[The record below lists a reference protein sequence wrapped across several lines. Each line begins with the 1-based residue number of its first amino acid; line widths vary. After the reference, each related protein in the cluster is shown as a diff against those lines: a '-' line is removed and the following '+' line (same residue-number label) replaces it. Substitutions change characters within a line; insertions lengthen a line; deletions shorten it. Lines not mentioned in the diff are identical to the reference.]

1 MSEYINADCMD
12 YLPTYADD
20 EFDLAIV
27 DPPYGGGAVDD
38 ADDAFNGAVVG
49 RFGGRFAKYE
59 LGGVPEIKAAR
70 TGGNWWTRYQV
81 NGGTFDRDIRH
92 WDIAPSREYFE
103 QLFRVSKNQIIW
115 GGNYFDLPPT
125 RCFIVWRK
133 SQIPLEGFT
142 MSALEYAWT
151 SFNQNARMY
160 VCPSNATSTNQRIHP
175 TQKPVELYKWLLEN
189 FAEPGMR
196 ILDTHVGSA
205 SSLIACER
213 LGFEYTGFEV
223 YKTYYDMSRERMERE
238 LAQLTLF

>member
-27 DPPYGGGAVDD
+27 DPPYGGGGRLMQTTYSEAQSSGVLED
-38 ADDAFNGAVVG
+38 ASHPTISVS
-49 RFGGRFAKYE
+49 
-59 LGGVPEIKAAR
+59 R
-70 TGGNWWTRYQV
+70 TGGGWATRYQV
-81 NGGTFDRDIRH
+81 NGGTFDRDICH
-92 WDIAPSREYFE
+92 WDVAPPKEYFE
-103 QLFRVSKNQIIW
+103 QLLRVSKNQIIW

-133 SQIPLEGFT
+133 ANIPLEGFT

-175 TQKPVELYKWLLEN
+175 TQKPVELYKWLLDN

-223 YKTYYDMSRERMERE
+223 DKTYYDMSRERMERE